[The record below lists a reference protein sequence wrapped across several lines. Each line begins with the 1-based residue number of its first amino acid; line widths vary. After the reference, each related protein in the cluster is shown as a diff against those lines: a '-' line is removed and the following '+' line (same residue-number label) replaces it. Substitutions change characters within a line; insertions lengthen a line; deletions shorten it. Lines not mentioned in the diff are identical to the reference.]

1 MSFPSFVHTLNASS
15 SSSSNSSWTLMS
27 SLNFSSSIWSYMKN
41 IILSNMISQFQL
53 YNLKLQIFSQHSR
66 QCTIIVKARYLY
78 KAWILWHYNEK
89 IMKKEH
95 DTSNISAW
103 KVLKISKIIYKWSTY
118 KLKQCTCTVKLLFS
132 MIAK

>member
-27 SLNFSSSIWSYMKN
+27 SLNFSSSIWSYTKN

-66 QCTIIVKARYLY
+66 QCTIIVNARYLY

-89 IMKKEH
+89 IMKKKH
-95 DTSNISAW
+95 ALISYMRIYLKIRW
-103 KVLKISKIIYKWSTY
+103 MTWVRCFSTTKVLVNGMAQKEIDLIT
-118 KLKQCTCTVKLLFS
+118 
-132 MIAK
+132 